1 MKSILVLTWLAVAYA
16 HDLVFPGSLYVS
28 RIEGIP
34 EDEDLRFEGTS
45 LIAGGEMATFEYDL
59 GGTFKSADTG
69 DYISVDDSGMLVP
82 SSEAHVGFSLREI
95 PNVSGQR
102 TLLYKGSDEF
112 QLCAD
117 SSIGFRSNCEGA
129 RAIEITYEDHH
140 QAAE

>member
-1 MKSILVLTWLAVAYA
+1 
-16 HDLVFPGSLYVS
+16 
-28 RIEGIP
+28 

-59 GGTFKSADTG
+59 GGSFKSADTG
-69 DYISVDDSGMLVP
+69 DYISVNDSGMLVP
-82 SSEAHVGFSLREI
+82 SSEAHLGFLLREI

-102 TLLYKGSDEF
+102 TLLYKGNDEF

-140 QAAE
+140 QAAK